1 MNLILP
7 RKKRR
12 LLWLSILYRLKKL
25 PFISKKAKLRLY
37 LNIEW
42 VADKFAQEI
51 SHEIYPLGEHPGRVF
66 SLQFIFRH
74 IKKDQVVLD
83 LGSGTG
89 EIGSAIAE
97 SAKEVIGIE
106 YDKKIID
113 IASSRHRKDN
123 LFFVESEALTYLE
136 QSTKKFDVLI
146 LSHILEHLDEPETL
160 LLSFKKYFTYIF
172 IEVPDFDRYYPSH
185 YRKDLNMELIYT
197 DGDHVIEFDREGL
210 IALLTEC
217 GITVIEAEY
226 RFGVQKLWC
235 QVINA

>member
-1 MNLILP
+1 MASS
-7 RKKRR
+7 R
-12 LLWLSILYRLKKL
+12 LGK
-25 PFISKKAKLRLY
+25 
-37 LNIEW
+37 
-42 VADKFAQEI
+42 
-51 SHEIYPLGEHPGRVF
+51 
-66 SLQFIFRH
+66 
-74 IKKDQVVLD
+74 VVLD